1 MALQEDN
8 LYVALTR
15 PPKKA
20 GVSYTAMLTCFI
32 VTGLF
37 MGVFGHLLPNIFY
50 GIALFCG
57 LFVIC
62 YLIEQVDDRAFRL
75 LWLWSKTVA
84 RCPIRVRLYWK
95 GDTRTPLPA
104 QSVKWK

>member
-15 PPKKA
+15 APQKG
-20 GVSYTAMLTCFI
+20 GVSHTAWMACFI

-37 MGVFGHLLPNIFY
+37 MGVFGYLLPNIFY
-50 GIALFCG
+50 GIALFGG
-57 LFVIC
+57 LFVVC

-75 LWLWSKTVA
+75 LWLWYKTVA
-84 RCPIRVRLYWK
+84 RCPMRVRWYWK